1 MNVYDIISED
11 KIINEA
17 PTSGIGN
24 AVKGLVGKLPGGER
38 MAGSAEMGKEANELY
53 KVLKKWQGI
62 NGKNDKTMTDQDFAA
77 FMQQNSLSAGG
88 MTLPQGVLDKKTV
101 MDVLK
106 QAAKNKLTGGNS
118 AAAPKPAGTDRIEPT
133 MNTQDSLMNKAIK
146 SQGGKTGNTKASKA
160 SKASTA
166 GKPQATTPKGVKKG
180 PTGKPIKID
189 PKLQA
194 KIDTLSDKHKKA
206 LAGML

>member
-1 MNVYDIISED
+1 MS
-11 KIINEA
+11 
-17 PTSGIGN
+17 
-24 AVKGLVGKLPGGER
+24 
-38 MAGSAEMGKEANELY
+38 
-53 KVLKKWQGI
+53 
-62 NGKNDKTMTDQDFAA
+62 
-77 FMQQNSLSAGG
+77 
-88 MTLPQGVLDKKTV
+88 
-101 MDVLK
+101 
-106 QAAKNKLTGGNS
+106 
-118 AAAPKPAGTDRIEPT
+118 
-133 MNTQDSLMNKAIK
+133 TQDSLMNKAIK

-194 KIDTLSDKHKKA
+194 KIDTLSDKHKKE